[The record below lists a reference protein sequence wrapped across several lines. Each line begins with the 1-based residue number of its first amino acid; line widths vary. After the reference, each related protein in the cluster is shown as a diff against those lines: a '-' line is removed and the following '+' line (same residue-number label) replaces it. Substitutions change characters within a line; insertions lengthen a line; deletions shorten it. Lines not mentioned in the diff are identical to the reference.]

1 MKQERFKI
9 PSNTTIDIN
18 ILPLI
23 DVLFAVLL
31 FFILSSLLLTKRYDI
46 QINRPAL
53 PNPSALPKRQ
63 EPTIISIDGQKNI
76 FLASRRTD
84 LLSLKSTLRDL
95 HESEPITQLLIDAD
109 RNLDYGFIIKVLGV
123 VSSFNFH
130 SVSLTVDKQRQL

>member
-9 PSNTTIDIN
+9 PSNITIDIN

-53 PNPSALPKRQ
+53 PNPSVLPKRQ
-63 EPTIISIDGQKNI
+63 EVTIISIDPQKNI
-76 FLASRRTD
+76 FLASRKTD

-109 RNLDYGFIIKVLGV
+109 RNLDYGFIVKVLGV
-123 VSSFNFH
+123 VSSFNFQ

>member
-76 FLASRRTD
+76 FLAARRTD

-109 RNLDYGFIIKVLGV
+109 RDLDYGFIIKVLGV
-123 VSSFNFH
+123 VSSFNFQ

>member
-95 HESEPITQLLIDAD
+95 HESEPIIQLLIDAD
-109 RNLDYGFIIKVLGV
+109 RDLDYGFIIKVLGV
-123 VSSFNFH
+123 VSSFNFQ

>member
-76 FLASRRTD
+76 FLASRKTD

-123 VSSFNFH
+123 VSSFNFQ
-130 SVSLTVDKQRQL
+130 SVGLTVDKQRQL

>member
-123 VSSFNFH
+123 VSSFNFQ
-130 SVSLTVDKQRQL
+130 SVGLTVDKQRQL

>member
-53 PNPSALPKRQ
+53 PNPSVLPKRQ
-63 EPTIISIDGQKNI
+63 EVTIISIDPQKNI
-76 FLASRRTD
+76 FLASRKTD

-95 HESEPITQLLIDAD
+95 HESEPIIQLLIDAD
-109 RNLDYGFIIKVLGV
+109 RDLDYGFIIKVLGV
-123 VSSFNFH
+123 VSSFNFQ

>member
-9 PSNTTIDIN
+9 SSDTTVDIN

-46 QINRPAL
+46 QINRSAL
-53 PNPSALPKRQ
+53 PNPSAVPKRQ
-63 EPTIISIDGQKNI
+63 QVTIISIDLQKNI

-95 HESEPITQLLIDAD
+95 HESVPITQLLIDAD

-123 VSSFNFH
+123 VSSFNFQ
-130 SVSLTVDKQRQL
+130 SVGLTVDKERQL

>member
-95 HESEPITQLLIDAD
+95 HESEPIIQLLIDAD
-109 RNLDYGFIIKVLGV
+109 RDLDYGFIIKVLGV
-123 VSSFNFH
+123 VSSFNFQ
-130 SVSLTVDKQRQL
+130 SVGLTVDKQRQL

>member
-63 EPTIISIDGQKNI
+63 EVTIISIDLQKNI

-84 LLSLKSTLRDL
+84 LLSLKSILRDL

-123 VSSFNFH
+123 VSSFNFQ
-130 SVSLTVDKQRQL
+130 SVGLTVDKERQL

>member
-46 QINRPAL
+46 PINRPAL
-53 PNPSALPKRQ
+53 PNPSVLPKRQ
-63 EPTIISIDGQKNI
+63 EVTIISIDPQKNI
-76 FLASRRTD
+76 FLASRKTN

-109 RNLDYGFIIKVLGV
+109 RNLDYGFIIKVLVV

-130 SVSLTVDKQRQL
+130 SVSLTVDKQHQL

>member
-53 PNPSALPKRQ
+53 PNPSVLPKRQ
-63 EPTIISIDGQKNI
+63 EVTIISIDPQKNI
-76 FLASRRTD
+76 FLASRKTD

-123 VSSFNFH
+123 VSSFNFQ
-130 SVSLTVDKQRQL
+130 SVGLTVDNQRQL

>member
-53 PNPSALPKRQ
+53 PNPSVLPKRQ
-63 EPTIISIDGQKNI
+63 EVTIISIDPQKNI
-76 FLASRRTD
+76 FLASRKTD

-123 VSSFNFH
+123 VSSFNFQ

>member
-123 VSSFNFH
+123 VSSFNFQ

>member
-46 QINRPAL
+46 PINRPAL
-53 PNPSALPKRQ
+53 PNPSVLPKRQ
-63 EPTIISIDGQKNI
+63 EVTIISIDPQKNI
-76 FLASRRTD
+76 FLASRKTN

-109 RNLDYGFIIKVLGV
+109 RNLDYGFIVKVLGV
-123 VSSFNFH
+123 VSSFNFQ